1 MITIYEYPKCSTC
14 KKAVKFLENH
24 QVAVEVIDIVKETPS
39 AEQIK
44 EWMATSSLP
53 VRRFFNTSGM
63 RYRALGLKDKVDGYT
78 LEEASAV
85 LATDGMLLKRP
96 ILVKDGQFLLNGF
109 KEDEYE
115 GMLTAWKKNV

>member
-14 KKAVKFLENH
+14 KKAVKFLEDH
-24 QVAVEVIDIVKETPS
+24 QLAVEVIDIVKETPS

-44 EWMATSSLP
+44 AWMANSSLP

-63 RYRALGLKDKVDGYT
+63 RYRALGLKDKVEGYT
-78 LEEASAV
+78 LEEASAI

-96 ILVKDGQFLLNGF
+96 ILVKNDQFLLNGF

-115 GMLTAWKKNV
+115 GMLTAWKKNI